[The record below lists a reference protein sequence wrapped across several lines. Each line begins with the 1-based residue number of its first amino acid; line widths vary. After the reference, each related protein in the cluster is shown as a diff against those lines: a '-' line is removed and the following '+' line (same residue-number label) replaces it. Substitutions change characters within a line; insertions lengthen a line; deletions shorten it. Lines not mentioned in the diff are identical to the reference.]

1 MLQHGTMRAFACPFL
16 LFLLLT
22 LTVLPGHTEE
32 SFLSRI
38 LLDFKQKAEP
48 QAEHLN
54 SFATYIAAFGIE
66 R

>member
-1 MLQHGTMRAFACPFL
+1 MRQHGTMRAFACPFL
-16 LFLLLT
+16 LFLFLT
-22 LTVLPGHTEE
+22 LTVWPGHAEE

-48 QAEHLN
+48 QAEHLD
-54 SFATYIAAFGIE
+54 SLATYIAAFDIE